1 MTWTRSRDVSKVS
14 TLRADAA
21 RIMALVKFKGRCVV
35 FSQDPVPASG
45 VKYGVPYA
53 EMGWVGIQPELKLA
67 RQLGPAISRLR

>member
-1 MTWTRSRDVSKVS
+1 
-14 TLRADAA
+14 
-21 RIMALVKFKGRCVV
+21 MALVKFKGRCVV